1 MGRPIAKNK
10 LTRITTF
17 LTDEQM
23 LNIKKTALDLN
34 CSENEIIRDC
44 IDQYFR
50 FESKTEIKTTKTT
63 KKVVVPKGIN
73 TKTPTMCNTFF
84 K

>member
-1 MGRPIAKNK
+1 MSRPTAKNK

-23 LNIKKTALDLN
+23 SNIKKTASDLN

-50 FESKTEIKTTKTT
+50 SESKTEITITKTN
-63 KKVVVPKGIN
+63 KKVVVPKEI
-73 TKTPTMCNTFF
+73 KTPTMCNTFF
-84 K
+84 KQ